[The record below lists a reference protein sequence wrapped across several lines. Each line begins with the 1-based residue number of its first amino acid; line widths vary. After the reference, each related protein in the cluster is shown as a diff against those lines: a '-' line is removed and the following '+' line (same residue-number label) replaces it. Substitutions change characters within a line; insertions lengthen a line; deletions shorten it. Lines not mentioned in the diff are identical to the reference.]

1 TTGDPNGKGLPKWPA
16 YKTKDDQVMGFGD
29 KIEVMSLPHKPA
41 LDFLDE
47 YNERQR
53 QAGDHGTR

>member
-1 TTGDPNGKGLPKWPA
+1 L
-16 YKTKDDQVMGFGD
+16 
-29 KIEVMSLPHKPA
+29 MSLPHKPA

-53 QAGDHGTR
+53 QSGDRGTR